1 MKLTRRQKEA
11 IGFSML
17 ISALVMMVSFL
28 VLAFRKRSIW
38 AALLA
43 VAAAEGVAGY
53 LLLTDPMPA
62 KHRKGRRKKAIVAL
76 DADEELF
83 DEAECRE
90 ADAHIR
96 QVLGGARRGGEA
108 APRMLR
114 EIPRDEEATEAD
126 FQ

>member
-1 MKLTRRQKEA
+1 MKILFFDMEFANGKVPGSIYSLGYMMTDESFEILVPQTDL
-11 IGFSML
+11 L
-17 ISALVMMVSFL
+17 INPDST
-28 VLAFRKRSIW
+28 W
-38 AALLA
+38 NEY
-43 VAAAEGVAGY
+43 VAANILAY
-53 LLLTDPMPA
+53 PMETVEAAPKFPA
-62 KHRKGRRKKAIVAL
+62 LYGELR
-76 DADEELF
+76 ELF

>member
-1 MKLTRRQKEA
+1 
-11 IGFSML
+11 ML

-43 VAAAEGVAGY
+43 IAAAEGVAGY
-53 LLLTDPMPA
+53 LLLTDPKPA
-62 KHRKGRRKKAIVAL
+62 KPRHGKRRAIVAL
-76 DADEELF
+76 DDDEELF
-83 DEAECRE
+83 DETECRE

-96 QVLGGARRGGEA
+96 QVLGGTRRGGEA

>member
-43 VAAAEGVAGY
+43 IAAAEGVAGY
-53 LLLTDPMPA
+53 LLLTDPKPA
-62 KHRKGRRKKAIVAL
+62 KPRHGKRRAIVAL
-76 DADEELF
+76 DDDEELF
-83 DEAECRE
+83 DETECRE

-96 QVLGGARRGGEA
+96 QVLGGTRRGGEA